1 MRLLILGLLV
11 CVAWA
16 AAVWEDREWK
26 LVDKTCGASGGV
38 KEEVLE
44 ESVMRMDIVGNGYYR
59 GNSQSV
65 EMMGQCEADLDAC
78 ECLQCFTHALYHCPA
93 SLSAQIRLNKCFL
106 AYLCHPDSSPPG
118 RLNTNSNSNSNSGGI
133 KRIAA
138 IVVGAAVALFLALLV
153 LSFIRS
159 RYSKRHYYY

>member
-26 LVDKTCGASGGV
+26 LVYKTCGASGGV
-38 KEEVLE
+38 KEAVLE

-65 EMMGQCEADLDAC
+65 EMIGQCEEDLDAC
-78 ECLQCFTHALYHCPA
+78 ECLQCFTHALHRCPA
-93 SLSAQIRLNKCFL
+93 SLSAQIRLNYCSL
-106 AYLCHPDSSPPG
+106 AYSCHPNSYSYPPG
-118 RLNTNSNSNSNSGGI
+118 GLNGNGNGT

-138 IVVGAAVALFLALLV
+138 IVVGAAVALFLVLLV
-153 LSFIRS
+153 LSFLRS